1 MLQYTLK
8 DSPMLL
14 TAIRMQIFLVSFFC
28 LDAHILLFALNPVVV
43 GQGFL
48 SPANMMQE
56 TPGMRNGRSTIK
68 GRQLLLLPRSM
79 VASDHMLV
87 QWTAEALNMEFTTI
101 TKRYHHH

>member
-1 MLQYTLK
+1 
-8 DSPMLL
+8 MLL

-56 TPGMRNGRSTIK
+56 TPCMRNGRSTIK

-87 QWTAEALNMEFTTI
+87 Q
-101 TKRYHHH
+101 